1 MQDIMN
7 IPLEGGLALQTPLNL
22 VFGVLCDVQ
31 LIVIKSL
38 CVYGHETGDCGSHS
52 RLCNQ

>member
-1 MQDIMN
+1 MVCNMQDIMN
-7 IPLEGGLALQTPLNL
+7 IPLEGGLALQTPALNL

-38 CVYGHETGDCGSHS
+38 IH
-52 RLCNQ
+52 R